1 MLSNF
6 KNKKNSSSL
15 STIKKSFQLRKETL
29 GPTVEALGWTT
40 QEGQYARFNVF
51 TQMARLSGHS
61 ILDVGCGFADFLKF
75 LNERKWT
82 GDYSGID
89 LTPEMIDE
97 CNLRFPNASFYCD
110 DFIKQYTTM
119 KKMYDYTV
127 CSGVI
132 SHKVPYQWLFF
143 DRLVEGLFKVS
154 KKGFA
159 FNALSSFAPPH
170 MMHKKSYHYYD
181 PKAVEKRLKKITSNF
196 RFKMNYLPHDFTVF
210 VYK

>member
-181 PKAVEKRLKKITSNF
+181 PKAVEKRLKK
-196 RFKMNYLPHDFTVF
+196 
-210 VYK
+210 